1 MTSKRLQKTAA
12 AATTL
17 AEGYR
22 EWRGEVLRSF
32 ALYGIRAPGGTPL
45 PVPMTEYPLASVVA
59 RTSKDWHSCVTKGF
73 IGEGE
78 NLLR

>member
-12 AATTL
+12 AATTV

-22 EWRGEVLRSF
+22 ECRGDVLPSF
-32 ALYGIRAPGGTPL
+32 ALCGIRAPGGTPM

-59 RTSKDWHSCVTKGF
+59 CTSKDWHSYGTMGF
-73 IGEGE
+73 TGEVE